1 MISDI
6 PSSPSVTAG
15 QEDALHVMFTG
26 DVHLGPAY
34 NDERLFDDR
43 IREACRKSDYV
54 VVNVESPITNSPPS
68 RIPGVVLHSS
78 PQSASILGAFGNNIF
93 NLANN
98 HVLDHG
104 LAGLRDTLQFAKDR
118 GWSCV
123 GAGETFFDASKACF
137 IEHHG
142 ITLGLLSVCCL
153 GVPFAG
159 KSSPG
164 VFGDSPE
171 NHVRKQICDLKR
183 RTQWVVVVYHGG
195 EEFAHIPLPAR
206 RKKLLRYLSF
216 GADVVV
222 AHHAHC
228 VQRYE
233 RVGKKFVFYGLG
245 NLVFDLDY
253 HRNFAGTDESVLLSL
268 SFGERSINYN
278 PLFTRHD
285 RNQRQ
290 VSTVPS
296 NPNFSEITE
305 RSYAKQWRA
314 EASLRLKSY
323 WNSGDEKLL
332 RNTWKQ
338 KSIYYQKKARRV
350 ARLLYTC
357 VFDKHGVTRPYTIG
371 AVMHYLRNLLHPQ
384 NRRRTP
390 S

>member
-6 PSSPSVTAG
+6 PSSSPVTKG
-15 QEDALHVMFTG
+15 QADPLRVMFTG

-34 NDERLFDDR
+34 KDERLFDDD
-43 IREACRKSDYV
+43 IREACRKSNYV
-54 VVNVESPITNSPPS
+54 VVNVESPITYGHPS
-68 RIPGVVLHSS
+68 KIPGCVLHSD
-78 PQSASILGAFGNNIF
+78 PKSANVLQAFGNNIL

-104 LAGLRDTLQFAKDR
+104 VAGLRDTLQFAKDR

-123 GAGETFFDASKACF
+123 GAGENFADASAPCLL
-137 IEHHG
+137 EHHG
-142 ITLGLLSVCCL
+142 ITVGILSVCWL

-171 NHVRKQICDLKR
+171 SHVRKQICDLRR
-183 RTQWVVVVYHGG
+183 RTRWVVVVYHGG

-216 GADVVV
+216 GAHVVV

-233 RVGKKFVFYGLG
+233 RVGEKLVFYGLG

-253 HRNFAGTDESVLLSL
+253 HRNHAGTDESVLLSL
-268 SFGERSINYN
+268 SFSKQSINYR

-285 RNQRQ
+285 RNQRR
-290 VSTVPS
+290 VLKVPS

-305 RSYAKQWRA
+305 RSYAQEWGA
-314 EASLRLKSY
+314 EASRRLKSY
-323 WNSGDEKLL
+323 WNTGHVNLP
-332 RNTWKQ
+332 RNNWKQ
-338 KSIYYQKKARRV
+338 KSFYYRKKVRRV

-357 VFDKHGVTRPYTIG
+357 VFDKYGLTRPYIIG
-371 AVMHYLRNLLHPQ
+371 GVMHHLRNLLHPQ
-384 NRRRTP
+384 NCRGT
-390 S
+390 SS